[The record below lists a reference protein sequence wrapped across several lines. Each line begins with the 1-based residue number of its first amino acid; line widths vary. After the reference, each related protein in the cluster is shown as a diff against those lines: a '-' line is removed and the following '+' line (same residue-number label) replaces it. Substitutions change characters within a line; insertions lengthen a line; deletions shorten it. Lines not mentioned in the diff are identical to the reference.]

1 MKVYKFKCDSCGSK
15 NYKKTNDGYKCEY
28 CGSIQDVIMPPEP
41 EIKEPEVNEPDFD
54 GNDIQ
59 LNSIK
64 DLSGRQ
70 RSILIRL
77 IICLFAGYLG
87 VHKFLEGKILTGI
100 VYAFTGGLFGVG
112 VFIDVI
118 RYIIKLVESK
128 HSDGG
133 EY

>member
-1 MKVYKFKCDSCGSK
+1 
-15 NYKKTNDGYKCEY
+15 
-28 CGSIQDVIMPPEP
+28 MPPEP
-41 EIKEPEVNEPDFD
+41 EIKEPETNESEFD